1 MTTRIETDSL
11 GTIAVPAAAYWGAHT
26 ARALENF
33 TISGIPVSSHPH
45 MVRGLAMIKSA
56 AAQANSRLGNLGT
69 EQASAI
75 RAVCQEIQ
83 DGLHHEQFCID
94 VIQGGAGT
102 STNMNANEVITNLA
116 LEKLGYCRGEY
127 EHLHPIDHLN
137 RCQSTND
144 TYPTAIKLALIFST
158 RELVQELQTLAAA
171 TNAKGTK
178 FSGIVKM
185 GRTQLQDAVPMTLGQ
200 EFKAFAATMEEDCA
214 RLLESTGLMFEC
226 NLGATA
232 IGTGITADHGYQ
244 RLVLQALREISSIPV
259 RAASDLIEAT
269 SDVGVFM
276 HLSGML
282 KRTAIK
288 LSKISSDLRLLSSGP
303 QNGFGEITLPACQAG
318 SSIMPGKVNPVI
330 PETMNQIAF
339 AVAGADT
346 TVTMAADNGQLQLNA
361 FEPVIAHVLL
371 QAIGW
376 LKEGVKTLRTHCM
389 EGIEANAEHLATT
402 SAASAG
408 MATAL
413 TPAIGYVAAAAVAKE
428 ALGSGSTVVDTVVR
442 LGLMDRAAAQ
452 ALLDSAIRLAP
463 GSDAHG
469 SDAPG
474 GSVTAGALQD
484 PGGHNWKE
492 SSR

>member
-11 GTIAVPAAAYWGAHT
+11 GSIAVPATAYWGAHT

-33 TISGIPVSSHPH
+33 TISGIPVSSHPRL
-45 MVRGLAMIKSA
+45 VCALAMIKSA
-56 AAQANSRLGNLGT
+56 AAQANHQLGLLDP
-69 EQASAI
+69 EQAAAI
-75 RAVCQEIQ
+75 QAACQEIQ
-83 DGLHHEQFCID
+83 DGHHHEQFCVD

-102 STNMNANEVITNLA
+102 STNMNANEVIANLA
-116 LEKLGYCRGEY
+116 LEKLGHSRGDY
-127 EHLHPIDHLN
+127 QHLHPIDHVN

-144 TYPTAIKLALIFST
+144 TYPTAIKLALIFSV
-158 RELVQELQTLAAA
+158 RELVEELRRLAAA
-171 TNAKGTK
+171 NEAKGTE
-178 FSGIVKM
+178 FRDVVKM

-200 EFKAFAATMEEDCA
+200 EFKAFAATIEEDCA
-214 RLLESTGLMFEC
+214 RLYESTELMLEC

-232 IGTGITADHGYQ
+232 IGTGITAEYGYQ
-244 RLVLQALREISSIPV
+244 PLALQALQEISGLPV
-259 RAASDLIEAT
+259 LVASDLIEAT

-303 QNGFGEITLPACQAG
+303 QNGFGEINLPARQAG

-330 PETMNQIAF
+330 PETMNQVAF

-371 QAIGW
+371 QSITW
-376 LKEGVKTLRTHCM
+376 LGEGAKTLRTHCI
-389 EGIEANAEHLATT
+389 EGIEANAEHLARK

-413 TPAIGYVAAAAVAKE
+413 TPAIGYMAAATVAKE
-428 ALGSGSTVVDTVVR
+428 ALHSGSTVVDTVTR
-442 LGLMDRAAAQ
+442 LKLMDRTPALS
-452 ALLDSAIRLAP
+452 LLDAAIGLAP
-463 GSDAHG
+463 THR
-469 SDAPG
+469 PG
-474 GSVTAGALQD
+474 V
-484 PGGHNWKE
+484 
-492 SSR
+492 